1 MLGQRLASQLQPLTD
16 VAITPSHIQPFIVGD
31 SRRAL
36 ELSAALIKEGIKV
49 LPIRTPTVPAGT
61 ERLRISLS
69 ASMTEDD
76 IDRFVHTLSQL
87 I

>member
-1 MLGQRLASQLQPLTD
+1 MRLAESLQPLTD
-16 VAITPSHIQPFIVGD
+16 VEITPSHIQPFILGD
-31 SRRAL
+31 SRRAV
-36 ELSAALIKEGIKV
+36 ELSGALLEEGIKV

-69 ASMTEDD
+69 AGMNVSDV
-76 IDRFVHTLSQL
+76 DRLAAAIGRL